1 MSSFCQTDYFH
12 ATSVDIQ
19 LSLSVRILT
28 PLLLHRLIHMIGP
41 CYRTWYQT
49 REPCS
54 RQHRPYHRLSRT
66 TSCSRCHSRI
76 FAVAIWQGQVGI
88 GSPRRIR
95 RYLRDESVIDMG
107 VLDANKYLEDRRLEG
122 GDSCPVSD
130 IVVCVT
136 MVQPS
141 RSVAMLL
148 LDHART
154 PADETL
160 PFPRVIPTELPL
172 NPINWHESS
181 S

>member
-1 MSSFCQTDYFH
+1 
-12 ATSVDIQ
+12 
-19 LSLSVRILT
+19 
-28 PLLLHRLIHMIGP
+28 MIGP
-41 CYRTWYQT
+41 CHQTRHQT

-54 RQHRPYHRLSRT
+54 SQHPLYHRSSRT
-66 TSCSRCHSRI
+66 TCGSRCHRYLL
-76 FAVAIWQGQVGI
+76 AVATWQGQGGRVRG
-88 GSPRRIR
+88 GSAATS
-95 RYLRDESVIDMG
+95 EMKSVIDMG

>member
-1 MSSFCQTDYFH
+1 MARPGWDWESEKDP
-12 ATSVDIQ
+12 
-19 LSLSVRILT
+19 
-28 PLLLHRLIHMIGP
+28 PLP
-41 CYRTWYQT
+41 
-49 REPCS
+49 P
-54 RQHRPYHRLSRT
+54 
-66 TSCSRCHSRI
+66 
-76 FAVAIWQGQVGI
+76 
-88 GSPRRIR
+88 
-95 RYLRDESVIDMG
+95 DESVIDMG